1 MASTLRRKVEPRI
14 AIATCTRW
22 PELSVADRLYAE
34 ALAARGSHTG
44 AAPWNGPLD
53 PFLAA
58 DAVVLRS
65 TWDYHYALD
74 RFAAWLDELEGCGVP
89 VYNPP
94 GLVRWNLTKR
104 YLLDLGERGAPVPR
118 THIVP
123 RDPAAVAAIFDLTGW
138 EHAVI
143 KPAVGA
149 SGHNVRLLGRREID
163 EAVGG
168 LLPDGYADRLVVQ
181 EFVPEI
187 RQTGELA
194 CVFFDGAFSHAF
206 WRRPAPGEFRVNSQY
221 GARLEPAS
229 PAEATVRQARAVL
242 ELLPAIPLYA
252 RVDGL
257 PRAGDLLLMELELIE
272 PGLALDL
279 AAGAADAFAEAT
291 LRRLAGRS

>member
-1 MASTLRRKVEPRI
+1 MSERVPTRI
-14 AIATCTRW
+14 AIATCDRW
-22 PELSVADRLYAE
+22 PALSASDRLYAE
-34 ALAARGSHTG
+34 ALARRGVLTA
-44 AAPWNGPLD
+44 AAPWNGPLE
-53 PFLAA
+53 PLLSA

-65 TWDYHYALD
+65 TWDYHYDLD
-74 RFAAWLDELEGCGVP
+74 RFAAWLDELEECGVP

-94 GLVRWNLTKR
+94 DLVRWNLGKD
-104 YLLDLGERGAPVPR
+104 YLLDLRGRGAPVPD

-123 RDPAAVAAIFDLTGW
+123 RDPAAVAGIFDLAGW
-138 EHAVI
+138 EHAVV

-168 LLPDGYADRLVVQ
+168 LPPDGYADRLVVQ

-187 RQTGELA
+187 RQTGEMA

-229 PAEATVRQARAVL
+229 PAEATVRQARAIL
-242 ELLPAIPLYA
+242 DLLPAMPLYA

-257 PRAGDLLLMELELIE
+257 PRADGLLLMELELIE

-279 AAGAADAFAEAT
+279 DAGAADRFAEAT
-291 LRRLAGRS
+291 LRHLARRS